1 MTDLARVHLVFEE
14 DLMCVRLDT
23 IVSFE
28 AIRSGERQ
36 VHGRP
41 FADDPPTSGTRIYTS
56 EPKGSFFVQKE
67 FADVLELIT
76 TATRGTSV

>member
-1 MTDLARVHLVFEE
+1 MTDLARVYLVFEE
-14 DLMCVRLDT
+14 DLICVRADT

-28 AIRSGERQ
+28 AINSGRQ

-41 FADDPPTSGTRIYTS
+41 FADDPPTSGTRIHTN
-56 EPKGSFFVQKE
+56 EPKGSFFVKKE